1 MKRSSTTTIAVIL
14 MYLQIISYSAAVMD
28 EKDDPQKDIYYWK
41 KKALEYKKEKL
52 QYKKEKLQYKKETLQ
67 YRYQKESMEQKKEN
81 HKLKAREAMSKQST
95 DGYAELL
102 RDFANTSESNA
113 GDMSSTSTSANE
125 LYPSSSVS
133 STQSGPE
140 DTTLDDPQKDIYY
153 WKKKALE
160 YKKEKLQYKKEKLQ
174 YKKEKLQYRYQ
185 KESMEQK
192 KENHKLKAEKAVS
205 NQSAEKGIS
214 NIMFRPHDIKFTTTD
229 MNEVKLLPL
238 SQVNAGADDIHTTIL
253 DYDESTNF
261 GTGYGVHLCVF
272 KDILRRYRVYLQCAT
287 KFDAVVGIEY
297 ETARSGTVINKYEV
311 KWIKGLTLH
320 RKVKS
325 HVFEINTCTAM
336 KGPLEIVLMVWATN
350 EKHAKCIH
358 DCQFAVAR
366 L

>member
-160 YKKEKLQYKKEKLQ
+160 YKKEKLQFYKKEKLQ
-174 YKKEKLQYRYQ
+174 WRTVWVYFDHSDASGFSKYTALSR
-185 KESMEQK
+185 
-192 KENHKLKAEKAVS
+192 
-205 NQSAEKGIS
+205 
-214 NIMFRPHDIKFTTTD
+214 
-229 MNEVKLLPL
+229 KLLL
-238 SQVNAGADDIHTTIL
+238 SVGSSYEGFANKLDWGDSGLYWNGIGIFRCYILVFSLETIV
-253 DYDESTNF
+253 EGS
-261 GTGYGVHLCVF
+261 
-272 KDILRRYRVYLQCAT
+272 RYT
-287 KFDAVVGIEY
+287 
-297 ETARSGTVINKYEV
+297 
-311 KWIKGLTLH
+311 
-320 RKVKS
+320 
-325 HVFEINTCTAM
+325 
-336 KGPLEIVLMVWATN
+336 
-350 EKHAKCIH
+350 
-358 DCQFAVAR
+358 
-366 L
+366 